1 MQRNG
6 QPPHPGPLP
15 EVAGARRFNLGV
27 FTRLVDRVS
36 PPEIYSRALELYE
49 HAEAL
54 GFDSA
59 WIAQHHAHFD
69 GGLPSPLVFLASVAA
84 RTRRLTL
91 TTGIITLPLEDPLR
105 LAEDAAVL
113 DVLSGGRL
121 ELGFG
126 SGANA
131 TVFAIFGKRMD
142 DRQHEYDQAFA
153 RVRQALAGE
162 PLIPGGPTLF
172 PPAPRLLDTLWEAAM
187 SLGSATRAGQHGT
200 RLLLARTAPRSAETD
215 SMSLGEVQQAFVDAY
230 LEHYGGA
237 EQPPRI
243 GLSRSIYVAPSRAE
257 ALADAEVGM
266 RRHAE
271 VVAQRTGQRL
281 DLSTEEL
288 LRRQDVHIGTPD
300 DVVASL
306 RADPLLAR
314 ATDLVL
320 QVHPVDPPPD
330 KTLRSLEMI
339 ARDVAPALGWRPA
352 GRTAVST

>member
-6 QPPHPGPLP
+6 QHDKP
-15 EVAGARRFNLGV
+15 FNLGV

-36 PPEIYSRALELYE
+36 PPEIYARGLELFE
-49 HAEAL
+49 RAEAL

-69 GGLPSPLVFLASVAA
+69 GGLPSPLVFLAAAAA
-84 RTRRLTL
+84 RTTRITF

-113 DVLSGGRL
+113 DVLCGGRL

-131 TVFAIFGKRMD
+131 TVFSIFGKHLE
-142 DRQHEYDQAFA
+142 DRQQGYDQAFA
-153 RVRQALAGE
+153 RVRSALAGE
-162 PLIPGGPTLF
+162 TLIEGGPTLF
-172 PPAPRLLDTLWEAAM
+172 PPAPRLIESMWEASM
-187 SLGSATRAGQHGT
+187 SLPSAIRAGEHGT
-200 RLLLARTAPRSAETD
+200 RLLLARTAPRTAETEGL
-215 SMSLGEVQQAFVDAY
+215 SLGQVQQAFVDAY
-230 LEHYGGA
+230 LEHYAGT

-243 GLSRSIYVAPSRAE
+243 GLSRSIYVASSRAE
-257 ALADAEVGM
+257 AVADAEAGM

-271 VVAQRTGQRL
+271 VIAQRTGQRL
-281 DLSTEEL
+281 ELSTEEL
-288 LRRQDVHIGTPD
+288 LRRQDVHIGTID

-314 ATDLVL
+314 ASDLVL

-330 KTLRSLEMI
+330 KTLRSLELI
-339 ARDVAPALGWRPA
+339 ATHVAPALGWRPA
-352 GRTAVST
+352 LEASLKL

>member
-6 QPPHPGPLP
+6 QHDKP
-15 EVAGARRFNLGV
+15 FNLGV
-27 FTRLVDRVS
+27 FTRLVDRVG
-36 PPEIYSRALELYE
+36 PPEIYARAFELFE
-49 HAEAL
+49 RAEDL

-69 GGLPSPLVFLASVAA
+69 GGLPSPLVFLAMAAA
-84 RTRRLTL
+84 RTRRITF

-113 DVLSGGRL
+113 DVLCGGRL

-131 TVFAIFGKRMD
+131 TVFALFGKQLDERARDYDRAFERMRD
-142 DRQHEYDQAFA
+142 
-153 RVRQALAGE
+153 ALNGQ

-172 PPAPRLLDTLWEAAM
+172 PPAPRLVETMWEAAM
-187 SLGSATRAGQHGT
+187 SLASAIRAGEHGT
-200 RLLLARTAPRSAETD
+200 RLLLARTAPRTAETEGVP
-215 SMSLGEVQQAFVDAY
+215 LGEVQRAFVDAY
-230 LEHYGGA
+230 LEHYTGA

-243 GLSRSIYVAPSRAE
+243 GLSRSIYVSHSRAE
-257 ALADAEVGM
+257 AVADAEVGM

-271 VVAQRTGQRL
+271 VLAQRTGQRL

-330 KTLRSLEMI
+330 RTLRSLELI
-339 ARDVAPALGWRPA
+339 ATHVAPALGWRPA
-352 GRTAVST
+352 LQPVLER